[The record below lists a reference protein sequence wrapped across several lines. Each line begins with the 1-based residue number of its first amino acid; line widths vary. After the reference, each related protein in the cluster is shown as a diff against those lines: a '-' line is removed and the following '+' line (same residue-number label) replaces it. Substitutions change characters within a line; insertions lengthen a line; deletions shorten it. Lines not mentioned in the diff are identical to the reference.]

1 MSIEAVLF
9 DWGHTLFDTPGSA
22 EFVVSFAADAGTS
35 LTHAEAH
42 LLWND
47 ARMRSRRADE
57 IAKGRDKS
65 AALHRGCWMALWAD
79 LERRCPGISEPLYE
93 FETSAAGWAPYVDVE
108 GVLQALAD
116 RDVPVVIVSDVA
128 FDLRPILAHYD
139 LDRLIHS
146 YVLSGEHGTIK
157 PELRLFDIAL
167 DAAGVAAAQALMVG
181 DNHLNDGAAIDAG
194 VRTLLLAPVGHG
206 VPRGLQIV
214 VDLVDASV

>member
-93 FETSAAGWAPYVDVE
+93 LFRESTGRKVKRAALTLIPYYAWANREQTSMEVWIP
-108 GVLQALAD
+108 LT
-116 RDVPVVIVSDVA
+116 PVS
-128 FDLRPILAHYD
+128 P
-139 LDRLIHS
+139 
-146 YVLSGEHGTIK
+146 
-157 PELRLFDIAL
+157 
-167 DAAGVAAAQALMVG
+167 
-181 DNHLNDGAAIDAG
+181 
-194 VRTLLLAPVGHG
+194 
-206 VPRGLQIV
+206 
-214 VDLVDASV
+214 